1 MKNTKVFLLGIG
13 AQKSGTTWLEAQ
25 LSKEIFFSNDQIKE
39 YHVFDKLSYRCPNK
53 SIQMMKKR
61 FNKNKRR
68 RSKMCVIQK
77 IEAMRLMPQ
86 IYFDHFDYIYCRN
99 QNISH
104 VGDITP
110 AYALLPKN
118 IFNFIKQGLEAKG
131 FKVKVV
137 FLMRDP
143 VERAWSQL
151 RMKNRLNHERKGAPK
166 ISPRAEFKQ
175 LKEFYKKNS
184 CISRT
189 RYQETCSTIE
199 KVFPLEDIYYG
210 FYESFFNQQEINR
223 LTHFLEAPN
232 IAPDLGQFIHTSPKP
247 QTPIKGMDL
256 LKREI
261 RLFYDPTYRWVN
273 DRFPESIPNEWTQA

>member
-1 MKNTKVFLLGIG
+1 
-13 AQKSGTTWLEAQ
+13 
-25 LSKEIFFSNDQIKE
+25 
-39 YHVFDKLSYRCPNK
+39 
-53 SIQMMKKR
+53 MKKR

-166 ISPRAEFKQ
+166 ISPRTEFKQ